1 MNRRAIAS
9 FAAAMLLASGAA
21 AEPAAST
28 TSTTTAAAA
37 SLVASDRTAV
47 FIACGVGTDAALGD
61 NLSEVAIAKLA
72 ERSPGERVGTHE
84 LRRWVAKNGNAE
96 SVPACV
102 SRAPCMR
109 RLGAEL
115 GVRRIISGSVLAD
128 GGEFT
133 VALTLVDADSGV
145 VDATST
151 RTVSGE
157 LEEVIRV
164 VQDAVVELLQPRR
177 TPPRLALTA
186 PPAMP
191 AVVLVRERS
200 ADVGVAP
207 AAQRGWPFYF
217 GLGAAA
223 GAVLSLSAAAV
234 FAVLAAEDPTGATR
248 ADVQRDLATRE
259 GYSSTANTLWIVGG
273 ALAATGIGMFVWQR
287 GHFGGR

>member
-28 TSTTTAAAA
+28 TFTATAASATSAA
-37 SLVASDRTAV
+37 SAASDRTAV
-47 FIACGVGTDAALGD
+47 FIACGAGTDAALGD

-115 GVRRIISGSVLAD
+115 GVRKIISGSVLAD

-133 VALTLVDADSGV
+133 VALTLVDADSGA

-177 TPPRLALTA
+177 TAAPPRAHRAA
-186 PPAMP
+186 PHAGG
-191 AVVLVRERS
+191 R
-200 ADVGVAP
+200 
-207 AAQRGWPFYF
+207 
-217 GLGAAA
+217 A
-223 GAVLSLSAAAV
+223 GA
-234 FAVLAAEDPTGATR
+234 
-248 ADVQRDLATRE
+248 
-259 GYSSTANTLWIVGG
+259 
-273 ALAATGIGMFVWQR
+273 
-287 GHFGGR
+287 

>member
-9 FAAAMLLASGAA
+9 FFAAMLLASFAA
-21 AEPAAST
+21 AQPAAPAAS
-28 TSTTTAAAA
+28 A
-37 SLVASDRTAV
+37 ASDRTAV
-47 FIACGVGTDAALGD
+47 FIACGAGTDAALGD

-72 ERSPGERVGTHE
+72 ERSSGERVGTHE

-115 GVRRIISGSVLAD
+115 GVRKIISGSVLAD

-133 VALTLVDADSGV
+133 VALTLVDADSGA

-164 VQDAVVELLQPRR
+164 VQDAVVELLLPRR
-177 TPPRLALTA
+177 TPPQLALDT

-191 AVVLVRERS
+191 SVVLMRERS
-200 ADVGVAP
+200 ADVGAAP
-207 AAQRGWPFYF
+207 AAHRGWPFYA

-223 GAVLSLSAAAV
+223 AGVLSLSGAGV
-234 FAVLAAEDPTGATR
+234 FAVLAAEDPTGANR
-248 ADVQRDLATRE
+248 AEVQRDLETRE
-259 GYSSTANTLWIVGG
+259 AYRGTANTLWLVGG
-273 ALAATGIGMFVWQR
+273 VLAATAIAMFIWPR
-287 GHFGGR
+287 RPAAHAARSD

>member
-1 MNRRAIAS
+1 MNRPAIAS
-9 FAAAMLLASGAA
+9 FAATMLLASFAA
-21 AEPAAST
+21 AQPAAPAAS
-28 TSTTTAAAA
+28 AAP
-37 SLVASDRTAV
+37 DRTAV
-47 FIACGVGTDAALGD
+47 FIACGAGTDTALGD

-72 ERSPGERVGTHE
+72 ERSSGERVGTHE

-115 GVRRIISGSVLAD
+115 GVRKIISGSVLAD

-133 VALTLVDADSGV
+133 VALTLVDAHSGV

-151 RTVSGE
+151 RTVSGD

-177 TPPRLALTA
+177 TEPRLALAA
-186 PPAMP
+186 PPETP
-191 AVVLVRERS
+191 SVVLVRERS
-200 ADVGVAP
+200 ADVGAAP
-207 AAQRGWPFYF
+207 ADRRGWPFYV

-223 GAVLSLSAAAV
+223 AGVLSLSAAGV
-234 FAVLAAEDPTGATR
+234 FSVLAAEDPSGATR
-248 ADVQRDLATRE
+248 AEAQRDLETRE
-259 GYSSTANTLWIVGG
+259 AYRGTANTLWIVGG
-273 ALAATGIGMFVWQR
+273 ALAATAIAMFVWPR
-287 GHFGGR
+287 RPGAPAAHRRD